1 MNVRLF
7 LCLALG
13 LSVAQASA
21 LTVTGTVQGTPGP
34 DVRLAGFA
42 VTPFGQPVQEL
53 VSSSLEGGR
62 FRFDLPVG
70 PPPARAQAVLSSQNV
85 SWPGVIDPVQ
95 VSAAVQTGELKLFV
109 YRDQNGNARHD
120 DSEALREVSAMVGR
134 SSLFIPWA
142 SADVT
147 VSANKGYQATL
158 KKGWN
163 AFLVDVGRTVNVQP
177 FADGA
182 AVTLSLQR

>member
-1 MNVRLF
+1 MNLRL
-7 LCLALG
+7 LLSLALG
-13 LSVAQASA
+13 LSVPQASA
-21 LTVTGTVQGTPGP
+21 LTVTGTVQGSAAP
-34 DVRLAGFA
+34 DLRLAGFA

-53 VSSSLEGGR
+53 ASSSLDSGQ
-62 FRFDLPVG
+62 FRLDLPAG

-95 VSAAVQTGELKLFV
+95 VSAAAQTGELKLFV

-120 DSEALREVSAMVGR
+120 ENESLREVSPMVGR
-134 SSLFIPWA
+134 SSLFIPWV

-147 VSANKGYQATL
+147 VTANKGYQASL

-163 AFLVDVGRTVNVQP
+163 AFLVDVGRVVNVQP
-177 FADGA
+177 FAE
-182 AVTLSLQR
+182 AVTVTVSLQR